1 MGLLAAGKA
10 AVAASRTARFATRN
24 PSRLERQIADLKTL
38 QESSGS
44 LNARDKKQ
52 LEELERDLARV
63 QKARTERPDLVP
75 QRGDGGNRGGRGG
88 GVLGKRDRD
97 GRPRWGHDHS
107 SSEETDEDVRKIPMP
122 RDTPPPIPRQR
133 RPFVARTGGGGGNA
147 NMEPLGAGREHLQDR
162 PSEAPDL
169 SLPPKPEAVVQK
181 VYESAPQVRDLRK
194 EATQRFMPTVVK
206 RKIDAIK
213 GKGRLL
219 EEEEM
224 ESLEKEGYAGATD
237 SAVALAPV
245 GMKMDAAPAINDNQ
259 GGAREN
265 RRWDEEQAR
274 RLAEEEER
282 SALEME
288 MAGQAEDGD
297 EREEVAA
304 AIQGKRVMLEEVED
318 EDL

>member
-1 MGLLAAGKA
+1 
-10 AVAASRTARFATRN
+10 
-24 PSRLERQIADLKTL
+24 
-38 QESSGS
+38 
-44 LNARDKKQ
+44 
-52 LEELERDLARV
+52 
-63 QKARTERPDLVP
+63 
-75 QRGDGGNRGGRGG
+75 
-88 GVLGKRDRD
+88 
-97 GRPRWGHDHS
+97 
-107 SSEETDEDVRKIPMP
+107 
-122 RDTPPPIPRQR
+122 
-133 RPFVARTGGGGGNA
+133 
-147 NMEPLGAGREHLQDR
+147 
-162 PSEAPDL
+162 
-169 SLPPKPEAVVQK
+169 
-181 VYESAPQVRDLRK
+181 
-194 EATQRFMPTVVK
+194 MPTVVK

-219 EEEEM
+219 EEEEL

-282 SALEME
+282 FALEME